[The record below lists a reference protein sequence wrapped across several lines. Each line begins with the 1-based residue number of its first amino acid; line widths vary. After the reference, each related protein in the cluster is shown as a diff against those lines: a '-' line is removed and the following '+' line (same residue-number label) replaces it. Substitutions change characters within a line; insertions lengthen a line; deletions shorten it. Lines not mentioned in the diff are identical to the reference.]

1 MVLAGFSFFFCIGER
16 QRVDCFG
23 RSAPCVRAFD
33 SNASV
38 CLNEMIGSIRGKVL
52 GFEGLSA
59 LIECPNGLGYEVEV
73 PANVLG
79 ELQVGQ
85 ECFLYT
91 YHAIR
96 EDAEQLYGFTTKEAR
111 LLFREVIKINGV
123 GPRVAMALLS
133 TFDLPSFIEVIN
145 QGRIASL
152 TAAPGVGK
160 KTAERI
166 VVEMKDRLD
175 KLRFNAKFAQTAAS
189 TGKKSAAAAANIRA
203 TADVSLLENID
214 NGGASHDTLNCE
226 DAIAALLS
234 LGYKENVAMSTVK
247 SVFVSGMETEK
258 IIVAALAAL
267 SKK

>member
-1 MVLAGFSFFFCIGER
+1 
-16 QRVDCFG
+16 
-23 RSAPCVRAFD
+23 
-33 SNASV
+33 
-38 CLNEMIGSIRGKVL
+38 MIGSIRGKVL
-52 GFEGLSA
+52 NFDGLSV

-73 PANVLG
+73 PVNVLG
-79 ELQVGQ
+79 ELQIGQ
-85 ECFLYT
+85 ECFLYI

-96 EDAEQLYGFTTKEAR
+96 EDAEQMYGFTTKEAR

-133 TFDLPSFIEVIN
+133 TFDLASFIEVIN

-175 KLRFNAKFAQTAAS
+175 KLRFNAKFAHTALV
-189 TGKKSAAAAANIRA
+189 TGKKSAAAVNIQA
-203 TADVSLLENID
+203 KADGALLENID
-214 NGGASHDTLNCE
+214 SGGVSSDTLNCE

-247 SVFVSGMETEK
+247 SIFVAGMETEK